1 MGHKKLLWIG
11 VGGSVVAALCC
22 FTPIL
27 MFALA
32 SIGIASVGAWL
43 DGGLITALA
52 LFLALIGFALWKR
65 SNQTSSQ
72 R

>member
-1 MGHKKLLWIG
+1 MI
-11 VGGSVVAALCC
+11 
-22 FTPIL
+22 
-27 MFALA
+27 ALA